1 MEKLTKL
8 LFAPL
13 AALGGVLAGLIGKK
27 LFRAVWS
34 LVDKEEPPE
43 PAAPGVPWSKVVA
56 ALALEGAISRT
67 TRGVVDRSA
76 RQVFASL
83 TGLWPG
89 EHSEPGTQA
98 GADSP

>member
-8 LFAPL
+8 VFAPF

-27 LFRAVWS
+27 VFRAVWS
-34 LVDKEEPPE
+34 LVDDQDPPE
-43 PAAPGVPWSKVVA
+43 PGVREAPWPKVVT
-56 ALALEGAISRT
+56 ALALEGVIFRT

-76 RQVFASL
+76 RELFARF

-89 EHSEPGTQA
+89 EQREDAQA
-98 GADSP
+98 GADAP